1 MNWNRA
7 TAIYRFSSSLMRF
20 LRVRI
25 TASGA
30 LAVNHIFRLWPAGKP
45 RSYGK
50 CPEFVSIFDLNL
62 GSPHGMRNEIEGS
75 TRAPVKKS
83 HLGQFDQK
91 SWNLLALAAHVACQD
106 KKNSGGTGVLPMR
119 ETLHRLVLRPQQEN
133 PQWLVFS
140 SGLFAEMSS
149 ATPARIRSS
158 PNVKA
163 NSGLETL

>member
-1 MNWNRA
+1 MVYELYQIHELKLIRRQD
-7 TAIYRFSSSLMRF
+7 YG
-20 LRVRI
+20 RVD
-25 TASGA
+25 
-30 LAVNHIFRLWPAGKP
+30 
-45 RSYGK
+45 
-50 CPEFVSIFDLNL
+50 FDLYRL
-62 GSPHGMRNEIEGS
+62 QVLHGP
-75 TRAPVKKS
+75 RAPVKKS

-119 ETLHRLVLRPQQEN
+119 ETLHRLVLRPQQEK

-163 NSGLETL
+163 NSGL